1 MDLAT
6 LLSKL
11 PAPAQR
17 GIETL
22 NFTELEDFTSVSEA
36 QVQSLHGIGPKTVS
50 LIKDTLAKQ
59 GLTFQA
65 WTEGKT
71 VLSDPNIYP
80 DDNELIHHLGKAKD
94 LLDQMIDEFRRC
106 TPPISLE
113 WRYYTDGN
121 TWLGKSTA
129 KNKTVIWV
137 TVCHHMYKTTFYFR
151 LNAVPLLEQ
160 SGLGDQYRSQWKE
173 IEATGKTKAVT
184 VEVDGP
190 QKLDHVRLLV
200 RIKLLLI

>member
-1 MDLAT
+1 MDLTT

-22 NFTELEDFTSVSEA
+22 NFMKLEDFTSVSEA
-36 QVQSLHGIGPKTVS
+36 QVRSLRGVGPKAVS
-50 LIKDTLAKQ
+50 LIKDALAER
-59 GLTFQA
+59 GLTFQP
-65 WTEGKT
+65 WTVGKT
-71 VLSDPNIYP
+71 VLGDPDTYP
-80 DDNELIHHLGKAKD
+80 DDGVLAHHLGEAKV
-94 LLDQMIDEFRRC
+94 LLDRMVDEFRKC

-121 TWLGKSTA
+121 TWLGKSTV
-129 KNKTVIWV
+129 KNKTAVWV
-137 TVCHHMYKTTFYFR
+137 TVCHHMFKTTFYF
-151 LNAVPLLEQ
+151 NANAIPLLER
-160 SGLGDQYRSQWKE
+160 SGLDDQYESQWKE

-190 QKLDHVRLLV
+190 QKLDHVRLLT
-200 RIKLLLI
+200 RIKLTFI